1 MCACEYTESA
11 QPQDPR
17 AGCGALARQF
27 LLLAGVDGRFT
38 FQTKELWEMTN
49 NVVVVV
55 EKRAPKSFKI
65 LNDSKIK
72 MIFLLIFC
80 LSLCSSLN
88 AQLLDYDYNY
98 AYDYGKYGYLDVIPL
113 S

>member
-1 MCACEYTESA
+1 MDFVLKTK
-11 QPQDPR
+11 QHPR
-17 AGCGALARQF
+17 EVTPWATYNTVFVLA
-27 LLLAGVDGRFT
+27 
-38 FQTKELWEMTN
+38 
-49 NVVVVV
+49 
-55 EKRAPKSFKI
+55 KSFKI

-80 LSLCSSLN
+80 LSLSSSLN